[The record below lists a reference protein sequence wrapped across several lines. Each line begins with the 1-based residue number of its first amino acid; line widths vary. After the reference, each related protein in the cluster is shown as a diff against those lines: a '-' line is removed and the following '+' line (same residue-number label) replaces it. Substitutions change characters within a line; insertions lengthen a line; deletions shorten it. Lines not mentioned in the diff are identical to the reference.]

1 MPSWSQRRTVTS
13 TSQYQ
18 GGLGLD
24 IQEMGSRPTVWRTVL
39 ARPKDEPLKM
49 LIFQTIEASTYE
61 QAVWGKKTERKKPSA
76 NLKLLTSKARPSALK
91 SVVGTMKAAKI
102 VKVTRAL
109 IKSGSPSIARYFPK
123 TNQPA
128 GVSV

>member
-24 IQEMGSRPTVWRTVL
+24 TQAMGSRPKEWRRVL

-49 LIFQTIEASTYE
+49 LILQTTEASTYE
-61 QAVWGKKTERKKPSA
+61 HAVGRKKTERKKPWAS
-76 NLKLLTSKARPSALK
+76 LTLLTSRARPNAHAN
-91 SVVGTMKAAKI
+91 VVGTMNAAKI
-102 VKVTRAL
+102 VKVTSDL
-109 IKSGSPSIARYFPK
+109 INSGSPSI
-123 TNQPA
+123 
-128 GVSV
+128 

>member
-24 IQEMGSRPTVWRTVL
+24 IQEMGSRPTLWRTVL

-61 QAVWGKKTERKKPSA
+61 QAVGRKKTERKKPWA
-76 NLKLLTSKARPSALK
+76 NFMLLTSRARPSAHMN
-91 SVVGTMKAAKI
+91 VVGTMKAAKI
-102 VKVTRAL
+102 VKVTSAL
-109 IKSGSPSIARYFPK
+109 INSGSPSIAR
-123 TNQPA
+123 
-128 GVSV
+128 

>member
-24 IQEMGSRPTVWRTVL
+24 IQEMGSRPTLWRTVL

-61 QAVWGKKTERKKPSA
+61 QAVGRKKTERKKPWA
-76 NLKLLTSKARPSALK
+76 NLTLLTSKARPSALK

-102 VKVTRAL
+102 VKVTSAMINSDR
-109 IKSGSPSIARYFPK
+109 KSTRLNS
-123 TNQPA
+123 
-128 GVSV
+128 

>member
-24 IQEMGSRPTVWRTVL
+24 IQEMGSRPTVRRTVL

-61 QAVWGKKTERKKPSA
+61 QAVGRKKNEREKPWGKLT
-76 NLKLLTSKARPSALK
+76 LFTSKAKPSALK
-91 SVVGTMKAAKI
+91 SVVGAMKAAEI
-102 VKVTRAL
+102 V
-109 IKSGSPSIARYFPK
+109 
-123 TNQPA
+123 
-128 GVSV
+128 